1 MELRTLRYF
10 LAVAQEKNI
19 TRAAENLHVTQPTL
33 SRQISDLEEE
43 LGATLF
49 IRGKRSLEL
58 TEDGALSLHASPD
71 LRFVPLAPERTTR
84 SVLIWKKNQVFNTA
98 TSLFIQSLQLL
109 RDDAAPEEL
118 YRAARPPK

>member
-10 LAVAQEKNI
+10 LVVAQ
-19 TRAAENLHVTQPTL
+19 
-33 SRQISDLEEE
+33 
-43 LGATLF
+43 
-49 IRGKRSLEL
+49 
-58 TEDGALSLHASPD
+58 
-71 LRFVPLAPERTTR
+71 ERTTR

>member
-10 LAVAQEKNI
+10 LAVPQ
-19 TRAAENLHVTQPTL
+19 
-33 SRQISDLEEE
+33 
-43 LGATLF
+43 
-49 IRGKRSLEL
+49 
-58 TEDGALSLHASPD
+58 
-71 LRFVPLAPERTTR
+71 ERTTR

-118 YRAARPPK
+118 YRAAQPPK

>member
-43 LGATLF
+43 LG
-49 IRGKRSLEL
+49 
-58 TEDGALSLHASPD
+58 
-71 LRFVPLAPERTTR
+71 
-84 SVLIWKKNQVFNTA
+84 TA
-98 TSLFIQSLQLL
+98 LFIQSLQLL

-118 YRAARPPK
+118 YRAARPQK

>member
-33 SRQISDLEEE
+33 SRQIGDLEEE
-43 LGATLF
+43 LGTTLF

-58 TEDGALSLHASPD
+58 TEDGAL
-71 LRFVPLAPERTTR
+71 LR
-84 SVLIWKKNQVFNTA
+84 Q
-98 TSLFIQSLQLL
+98 
-109 RDDAAPEEL
+109 
-118 YRAARPPK
+118 RA

>member
-43 LGATLF
+43 LG
-49 IRGKRSLEL
+49 
-58 TEDGALSLHASPD
+58 
-71 LRFVPLAPERTTR
+71 
-84 SVLIWKKNQVFNTA
+84 TA
-98 TSLFIQSLQLL
+98 LFIQSLQLL

>member
-43 LGATLF
+43 LG
-49 IRGKRSLEL
+49 
-58 TEDGALSLHASPD
+58 
-71 LRFVPLAPERTTR
+71 
-84 SVLIWKKNQVFNTA
+84 

-118 YRAARPPK
+118 YRAAQPPK

>member
-43 LGATLF
+43 LG
-49 IRGKRSLEL
+49 
-58 TEDGALSLHASPD
+58 
-71 LRFVPLAPERTTR
+71 
-84 SVLIWKKNQVFNTA
+84 TA
-98 TSLFIQSLQLL
+98 LFIQSLQLL

-118 YRAARPPK
+118 YRAAQPPK

>member
-10 LAVAQEKNI
+10 L
-19 TRAAENLHVTQPTL
+19 
-33 SRQISDLEEE
+33 
-43 LGATLF
+43 
-49 IRGKRSLEL
+49 
-58 TEDGALSLHASPD
+58 
-71 LRFVPLAPERTTR
+71 PLAPERTTR

-118 YRAARPPK
+118 YRAARPQK